1 MDFSK
6 YINENGDIVNP
17 YAGKT
22 SDGEWLEGT
31 ISMHFLQE
39 NFGHYT
45 TLDECIEATESE
57 GLKLFFEYLKT
68 QQ

>member
-1 MDFSK
+1 MDFAK
-6 YINENGDIVNP
+6 YINEYGDIVNP
-17 YAGKT
+17 YAGKAE
-22 SDGEWLEGT
+22 SGDWLEGT
-31 ISMHFLQE
+31 ISLGWLQE
-39 NFGHYT
+39 HFGLYQ

>member
-1 MDFSK
+1 MDFAK
-6 YINENGDIVNP
+6 YINEYGDIVNP

-22 SDGEWLEGT
+22 ENGNWLEGT
-31 ISMHFLQE
+31 ISVEWLQE
-39 NFGHYT
+39 HFGLYQ
-45 TLDECIEATESE
+45 TLDECIQATDSE

>member
-1 MDFSK
+1 MDFAK
-6 YINENGDIVNP
+6 YINEYGDIVNP
-17 YAGKT
+17 YAGKI
-22 SDGEWLEGT
+22 SDGEWVEGVT
-31 ISMHFLQE
+31 SVDFLQS

>member
-1 MDFSK
+1 MDFAK

-31 ISMHFLQE
+31 ISIHFLQE

-57 GLKLFFEYLKT
+57 GLKLFFKYLKT
-68 QQ
+68 QL